1 MQKHLD
7 ILYKN
12 LNFDTA
18 MDVLSSISI
27 DFFNIEDYSINIED
41 YSINNEELLQVLKEL
56 ERCSD
61 KASLIDLYEE
71 YRDYEIKMT
80 LNQLIKYN
88 HKWQEL
94 NIDSENVLFYL
105 GNSDKK
111 EDIAL
116 FEKIILNED
125 GSRLIKVLSNNKS
138 NLLFCKNILLK
149 EELLNKM
156 INLGLSLND
165 KNQDGVFASCY
176 LLKYNIE
183 LAMKCIDKKL
193 IDINLTSILINK
205 KYNSYSK
212 NGFFYEFIKEYSNIP
227 KPDYYLDK
235 ILNFGLNLNDPN
247 NVYLYASLNSYKY
260 ELANKLIKRSAN
272 ILNLNE
278 AKSNLLY
285 FNGNEKLLFTD
296 ILDIIEVHKED
307 LINYRN
313 AYNINALP
321 LIIKDGRYETATWLI
336 ENGEKVNI
344 QECMEALVNADK
356 IKIDFLEIY
365 SNKCE
370 EDFKKNQDYIYSV
383 IINKENKI
391 IEDIKKR
398 PYTRLNEMKKE
409 LDIVKIYMEQKI
421 LSFKENENVIVK
433 NRL

>member
-27 DFFNIEDYSINIED
+27 DFFNIEDYSID
-41 YSINNEELLQVLKEL
+41 NEELLQVFKEL
-56 ERCSD
+56 EKFPD
-61 KASLIDLYEE
+61 KSSLIELYEE
-71 YRDYEIKMT
+71 YREHKIKMT
-80 LNQLIKYN
+80 LNQLFKYN
-88 HKWQEL
+88 SIWQEL

-105 GNSDKK
+105 GNSNKK
-111 EDIAL
+111 EDKSL

-138 NLLFCKNILLK
+138 TLLFCKNILLK

-247 NVYLYASLNSYKY
+247 NVYLYASLNNYKY
-260 ELANKLIKRSAN
+260 V
-272 ILNLNE
+272 
-278 AKSNLLY
+278 
-285 FNGNEKLLFTD
+285 NGNEKLLFTD

-321 LIIKDGRYETATWLI
+321 LTIKDGRYETATWLI

-421 LSFKENENVIVK
+421 LSFKENENVVVK

>member
-27 DFFNIEDYSINIED
+27 DFFNIEDYSID
-41 YSINNEELLQVLKEL
+41 NEELLQVLKEL
-56 ERCSD
+56 EKFPD
-61 KASLIDLYEE
+61 KSSLIELYEE
-71 YRDYEIKMT
+71 YREHKIKMT
-80 LNQLIKYN
+80 LNQLFKYN
-88 HKWQEL
+88 SIWQEL

-105 GNSDKK
+105 GNSNKK
-111 EDIAL
+111 EDISL

-138 NLLFCKNILLK
+138 TLLFCKNILLK

-176 LLKYNIE
+176 LLRYNIE

-227 KPDYYLDK
+227 EPDYYLDK

-260 ELANKLIKRSAN
+260 ELANKLIKRSAS

-296 ILDIIEVHKED
+296 ILDIIEIHKED

-356 IKIDFLEIY
+356 IKTDFLEIY

-421 LSFKENENVIVK
+421 LSFKENENVVVK

>member
-27 DFFNIEDYSINIED
+27 DFFNIED

-212 NGFFYEFIKEYSNIP
+212 NGFFF
-227 KPDYYLDK
+227 
-235 ILNFGLNLNDPN
+235 
-247 NVYLYASLNSYKY
+247 
-260 ELANKLIKRSAN
+260 
-272 ILNLNE
+272 
-278 AKSNLLY
+278 
-285 FNGNEKLLFTD
+285 
-296 ILDIIEVHKED
+296 
-307 LINYRN
+307 
-313 AYNINALP
+313 
-321 LIIKDGRYETATWLI
+321 
-336 ENGEKVNI
+336 
-344 QECMEALVNADK
+344 
-356 IKIDFLEIY
+356 
-365 SNKCE
+365 
-370 EDFKKNQDYIYSV
+370 
-383 IINKENKI
+383 
-391 IEDIKKR
+391 
-398 PYTRLNEMKKE
+398 
-409 LDIVKIYMEQKI
+409 
-421 LSFKENENVIVK
+421 
-433 NRL
+433 